1 MPPPARDADAATAE
15 RPPRVLAPSG
25 TFAAVAQNIYDDEA
39 FFSAYAQLPRSI
51 DGLASALEWPTLQ
64 SLIGTAVGPR
74 VVDLGC
80 GYGWFCRW
88 AAGAGASSVLGI
100 DLSERMLDRARSWP
114 ASPAVI
120 RYERQDLDELVL
132 PAATADLAYSSLT
145 LHYLLDLDRFL
156 ATVHDAL
163 VPGGRFVFSAEHP
176 LYTAPSTPRF
186 VDGPDGR
193 EVWPLD
199 RYLDEGP
206 RTTDWLAPGV
216 VKQHRTVATYVNAL
230 VAAGFALT
238 QIVEWGPDP
247 DQISAEPSRAVER
260 DRPPFLLMA
269 VVRA

>member
-1 MPPPARDADAATAE
+1 
-15 RPPRVLAPSG
+15 
-25 TFAAVAQNIYDDEA
+25 VAQNIYDDEA
-39 FFSAYAQLPRSI
+39 FFAGYAQLPRSV
-51 DGLASALEWPTLQ
+51 DGLDAAMEWPTLQ
-64 SLIGTAVGPR
+64 TLIGDVAGPR

-88 AAGAGASSVLGI
+88 AASVGAASVLGI
-100 DLSERMLDRARSWP
+100 DLSERMLDRARSWNGP
-114 ASPAVI
+114 GPPPSPAI
-120 RYERQDLDELVL
+120 RYERQDLDHLVL
-132 PAATADLAYSSLT
+132 PVERFDLAYSSLT

-176 LYTAPSTPRF
+176 LYTAPSAPRF
-186 VDGPDGR
+186 VEDADGR

-216 VKQHRTVATYVNAL
+216 VKQHRTVATYLTAL
-230 VAAGFALT
+230 LGAGFTLT
-238 QIVEWGPDP
+238 RIVEWGPDA
-247 DQISAEPSRAVER
+247 DQIAAEPSRAVER

-269 VVRA
+269 VARS